1 MTPDAA
7 KPFKGLTF
15 KGLKGVME
23 IVERY
28 ATDTYP
34 AMYVEVVSIAFVGTA
49 PVGGFRGSGVPPRLR
64 LNRGGTPL
72 PRARWLSHGCHF
84 EANPLFETASNN
96 TR

>member
-7 KPFKGLTF
+7 KPF

-34 AMYVEVVSIAFVGTA
+34 AMYVEVVSKAFVGAA
-49 PVGGFRGSGVPPRLR
+49 PVGGIRGSGVPPRFS
-64 LNRGGTPL
+64 LNRAKMAL
-72 PRARWLSHGCHF
+72 PRL
-84 EANPLFETASNN
+84 PLRS
-96 TR
+96 